1 MTETTTIE
9 HNGTNYTV
17 PASPDDWPFEA
28 VEAME
33 QGKALTF
40 VRLMLGDQARSYLR
54 TNPTAGDGGEL
65 MKKIIDST
73 GAQSRGESPASA
85 D

>member
-1 MTETTTIE
+1 MSETSTVS
-9 HNGTNYTV
+9 HNGHDFTF

-40 VRLMLGDQARSYLR
+40 VRVMLGDQARDYLR

-65 MKKIIDST
+65 MRKILDTT
-73 GAQSRGESPASA
+73 GAQSAGESGAST